1 MRYFLKTG
9 ILISLLLCC
18 SSIIVKGQ
26 INKLIVVDALVAGES
41 TEIVSRNSDAKVLI
55 LPDKG
60 NPLQQITSE
69 IKNGSYDEIHLY
81 LLTKPGSV
89 IFDEINIIP
98 DNVHEFSADFTEWKK
113 YMKRDAVV
121 IIHSDILASVPG
133 GVSLVNSISAFIDR
147 KVLVEK

>member
-1 MRYFLKTG
+1 
-9 ILISLLLCC
+9 
-18 SSIIVKGQ
+18 
-26 INKLIVVDALVAGES
+26 
-41 TEIVSRNSDAKVLI
+41 
-55 LPDKG
+55 
-60 NPLQQITSE
+60 LQQITSE